1 MIDTSILFKPFK
13 VNGLE
18 LPNRIVMSPMGRCF
32 ASGGVERLE
41 RAEFDMV
48 AVGRVL
54 MANPHWANLVRRGA
68 WDSIKP
74 YANEMLY
81 TLH

>member
-18 LPNRIVMSPMGRCF
+18 LPNRIVMSPMGRGF
-32 ASGGVERLE
+32 ASGGVID
-41 RAEFDMV
+41 RAF
-48 AVGRVL
+48 
-54 MANPHWANLVRRGA
+54 
-68 WDSIKP
+68 KP
-74 YANEMLY
+74 YANELLY